1 MFTII
6 SAVGVWGAYLEL
18 RDGKHNSID
27 NFFIV
32 AAGLLMANWT
42 IQGIL

>member
-18 RDGKHNSID
+18 RDGKHDSTENL
-27 NFFIV
+27 FI
-32 AAGLLMANWT
+32 AIAGLLMANWA

>member
-18 RDGKHNSID
+18 RDGNHDSVESLLIA
-27 NFFIV
+27 FS
-32 AAGLLMANWT
+32 GLLMANWA